1 MGKTLLIKNLIEEWN
16 VLNSILDD
24 RSIKKQILI
33 FCKKKKMMTE
43 IQKHFKM
50 SRGSVRHHLN
60 FLEKFNLIYPMKRDL
75 TEKGRPTYISTN
87 NTKINDLE
95 EKRKKLRGKI
105 IKIILNN
112 PNINLILNQL
122 NNKNLSL
129 NEIKTN
135 IKMAEDEWGYVNLIF
150 SLETLGYIE
159 EFYRI
164 TSKGRD
170 FLKTNG

>member
-60 FLEKFNLIYPMKRDL
+60 FLEKFNLIYPKS
-75 TEKGRPTYISTN
+75 STS
-87 NTKINDLE
+87 L
-95 EKRKKLRGKI
+95 
-105 IKIILNN
+105 IK
-112 PNINLILNQL
+112 
-122 NNKNLSL
+122 SS
-129 NEIKTN
+129 T
-135 IKMAEDEWGYVNLIF
+135 
-150 SLETLGYIE
+150 
-159 EFYRI
+159 
-164 TSKGRD
+164 
-170 FLKTNG
+170 